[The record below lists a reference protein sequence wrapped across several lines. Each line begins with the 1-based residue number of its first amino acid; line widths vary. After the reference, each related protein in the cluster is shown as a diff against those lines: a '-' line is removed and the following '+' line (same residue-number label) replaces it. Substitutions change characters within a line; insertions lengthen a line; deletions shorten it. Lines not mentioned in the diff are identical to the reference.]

1 MGSPNR
7 NATDG
12 QLSTPTIASDT
23 CLCGEQCKFDRKAA
37 KRNGRKLDMIQCSVC
52 AVWFH
57 TECVDIKKDT
67 PVGVWPCL
75 ACRQIPTKISDSERA
90 RQDDRMMII
99 ALRSEIITLKE
110 KVANQTWRTFRQPN
124 QPSSLLIGSSLI
136 RDVNSARLVDTEVVC
151 LPGGKLAGI
160 EKKIIELSSGYDTIT
175 VVAGGNDCDTSPY
188 TPARTVI
195 DAFASVIDAAKA
207 KASTVTVSSVCLRLK
222 AADTTNTIDAVN
234 AGLVTLCADKDVIFA
249 DSKPSFTLGDGSV
262 NDGYLHRDDVH
273 LTHAA
278 VEETKRCSSEL
289 WRRC

>member
-1 MGSPNR
+1 MYDAMGSPNR

-23 CLCGEQCKFDRKAA
+23 CLCGEQWKFDRKAA
-37 KRNGRKLDMIQCSVC
+37 KRNGRKLDMIQCRVC

-160 EKKIIELSSGYDTIT
+160 EKNVFDYIYSLSYCI
-175 VVAGGNDCDTSPY
+175 
-188 TPARTVI
+188 
-195 DAFASVIDAAKA
+195 
-207 KASTVTVSSVCLRLK
+207 
-222 AADTTNTIDAVN
+222 
-234 AGLVTLCADKDVIFA
+234 
-249 DSKPSFTLGDGSV
+249 
-262 NDGYLHRDDVH
+262 
-273 LTHAA
+273 
-278 VEETKRCSSEL
+278 
-289 WRRC
+289 